1 MVKFTGKIIQGN
13 DNTTKLLNEIKSSY
27 KQYPTLNKDEERDL
41 IYKYKDNREELNRL
55 FILHNIRSV
64 FNIAKKYSSKVD
76 DFDSLVMDGI
86 LGLAEAAKRF
96 DINKNIKFITY
107 AYVWIRKY
115 ILQGFYSKNIKVDQ
129 ASISLNSMLSSSVS
143 SNDGDSTLEDV
154 VTNSLDSTIYIPT
167 LEDQLSANESKA
179 IYDELLNNVMQDT
192 SLSANDKII
201 FSDLFINNEKI
212 SDIAFKMNI
221 KPKDVSTAKKKILS
235 KLKKYLTNTYNIKCY
250 SDIGA

>member
-115 ILQGFYSKNIKVDQ
+115 ILQGFYSKNI
-129 ASISLNSMLSSSVS
+129 
-143 SNDGDSTLEDV
+143 
-154 VTNSLDSTIYIPT
+154 
-167 LEDQLSANESKA
+167 
-179 IYDELLNNVMQDT
+179 YDHFPCDDHHLVLAE
-192 SLSANDKII
+192 
-201 FSDLFINNEKI
+201 F
-212 SDIAFKMNI
+212 
-221 KPKDVSTAKKKILS
+221 
-235 KLKKYLTNTYNIKCY
+235 
-250 SDIGA
+250 

>member
-1 MVKFTGKIIQGN
+1 
-13 DNTTKLLNEIKSSY
+13 
-27 KQYPTLNKDEERDL
+27 
-41 IYKYKDNREELNRL
+41 
-55 FILHNIRSV
+55 
-64 FNIAKKYSSKVD
+64 
-76 DFDSLVMDGI
+76 
-86 LGLAEAAKRF
+86 
-96 DINKNIKFITY
+96 
-107 AYVWIRKY
+107 
-115 ILQGFYSKNIKVDQ
+115 
-129 ASISLNSMLSSSVS
+129 MLSSSVS